1 MSISREVEL
10 NCILHAGKFWE
21 VLAKKV
27 IRKEVFTLRSILN
40 ILQVRNEDESRMQA
54 ISLTMLHHA
63 R

>member
-10 NCILHAGKFWE
+10 NCILQAGKFWE

-40 ILQVRNEDESRMQA
+40 NLQVRKEAESRMQA
-54 ISLTMLHHA
+54 LSLTMLHHA

>member
-40 ILQVRNEDESRMQA
+40 NLQVRKEAESRMQA
-54 ISLTMLHHA
+54 LSLTMLHHA